1 LTTTKFI
8 KTVLFYFVD
17 SNTKK
22 KQGNTKSMGFQRGFC
37 QLSDHQLVKYE
48 YKVMKR
54 REILPVEI
62 ENSMNLLK
70 IHYRDLYYNN
80 K

>member
-1 LTTTKFI
+1 
-8 KTVLFYFVD
+8 
-17 SNTKK
+17 
-22 KQGNTKSMGFQRGFC
+22 MGFQRGFC